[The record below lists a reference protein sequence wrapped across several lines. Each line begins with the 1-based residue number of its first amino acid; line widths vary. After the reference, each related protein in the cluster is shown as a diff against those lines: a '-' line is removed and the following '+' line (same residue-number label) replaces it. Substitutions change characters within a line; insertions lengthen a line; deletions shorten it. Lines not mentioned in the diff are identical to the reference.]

1 MEFYMKKFLIL
12 FVLVNLIFISFTS
25 ADIEKSLYLNP
36 KFSYEDR
43 VKDLMNKMTL
53 EEKVAQMCQYV
64 GLNYLA
70 TTSQN
75 MSTEDI
81 LNSDSKAMY
90 PGFLTKDIADMVVDG
105 EIGSFLHVLI
115 PEHANQLQ
123 RLAAKSRLKIPLLIG
138 IDAIHGNGMVRGA
151 TVYPSPITLASSF
164 NDNFAYRIGRETAL
178 EMRATGSHWAFT
190 PNVDVLR
197 DPRWGRSGETFGED
211 PLLVGNLGV
220 NTING
225 LQLNDYTGTNKVLAC
240 AKHFIAGSD
249 PRNGLNFC
257 PMDVSDRTLREIY
270 LKPYKKA
277 VDAGVYTIMAA
288 HNEVNGIPSHM
299 HKELLTGI
307 LRDEYGFEGFYVS
320 DWLDIERLVSLHY
333 VAKDL
338 KDASYLAVD
347 AGIDMHMHGPYFLE
361 AVRDLVIEG
370 KLSEDRIDYACKK
383 ILLAKFKL
391 GLFENPFIDVSQVE
405 NKIFTKEH
413 QQTSLD
419 IARKSIVLL
428 KNNDLLPLDVST
440 HKNILVTGPNAN
452 NHSILGDWVKPQP
465 EENVITVYEGI
476 KKIADNKGCNV
487 SFFDSGENIRN
498 ISEKH
503 IKDTISHA
511 TNNNF
516 DLNEMKGTKKYD
528 LIIVVVGDNSMRHLN
543 NQKTAG
549 ENMARADINLAGNQ
563 LNLIKELY
571 NTSIPVIVVYVNGK
585 PIAEPWIDANIPS
598 IIEAW
603 EPGSLGGQAVG
614 EIIFG
619 DINPSGKLPVTFPR
633 SVGQLQMV
641 YNHKPSQYFKQYAFE
656 KITPL
661 YPFGYGLSYS
671 DFIYKNLEILN
682 NNNESITVS
691 VDITN
696 NSDINGEEIV
706 QVYFNDVVSSVTR
719 PIKEL
724 VDYKRVFIKSNETK
738 KVTFDIPVK
747 KLSFYDINMNQ
758 CVEDGEF
765 AFMVGS
771 SSNSSDLLSKNIYIT
786 GK

>member
-1 MEFYMKKFLIL
+1 MKRL
-12 FVLVNLIFISFTS
+12 LIFFILLSIFNFS
-25 ADIEKSLYLNP
+25 YSSSVKLNHSYLNSSL
-36 KFSYEDR
+36 SYEDR
-43 VKDLMNKMTL
+43 VIDLMNRMTL

-70 TTSQN
+70 ETSKN
-75 MSTEDI
+75 MTSEDI

-90 PGFLTKDIADMVVDG
+90 PGFLTKDIADMVVRG

-138 IDAIHGNGMVRGA
+138 IDAIHGNGMVRG
-151 TVYPSPITLASSF
+151 TTIYPSPITLACSF
-164 NDNFAYRIGRETAL
+164 NNEFAYKVGRETAL

-220 NTING
+220 STIKG
-225 LQLNDYTGTNKVLAC
+225 LQQEDYIGKEKVLAC

-270 LKPYKKA
+270 LKPYKMA

-307 LRDEYGFEGFYVS
+307 VRDEYGFKGFYVS
-320 DWLDIERLVSLHY
+320 DWLDIERLVTLHH

-338 KDASYLAVD
+338 KQASYLSVD

-361 AVRDLVIEG
+361 AVRDLVLEG
-370 KLSEDRIDYACKK
+370 SLPESRINNACKK

-391 GLFENPFIDVSQVE
+391 GLFEDPFIDVKLVDK
-405 NKIFTKEH
+405 KIFTPEH

-428 KNNDLLPLDVST
+428 KNNNLLPLDKSIY
-440 HKNILVTGPNAN
+440 KNILVTGPNAN

-465 EENVITVYEGI
+465 AENVITIYEGI
-476 KKIADNKGCNV
+476 KKIADTKGCNV

-498 ISEKH
+498 ITDKH
-503 IKDTISHA
+503 IKKTILHA

-516 DLNEMKGTKKYD
+516 DLNEMKETKKYD
-528 LIIVVVGDNSMRHLN
+528 LVIVVVGDNSMRHLN

-549 ENMARADINLAGNQ
+549 ENMARADINLSGNQ
-563 LNLIKELY
+563 LKLVKDLY
-571 NTSIPVIVVYVNGK
+571 NTSIPIIVIYVNGK
-585 PIAEPWIDANIPS
+585 PIAEPWIDENISS

-619 DINPSGKLPVTFPR
+619 DINPSGKLAVTFPR
-633 SVGQLQMV
+633 SVGQIQMI

-656 KITPL
+656 KVTPL

-671 DFIYKNLEILN
+671 DFDYENLEIIN
-682 NNNESITVS
+682 NNNQSITIS
-691 VDITN
+691 VDIKN
-696 NSDINGEEIV
+696 NSDIDGEEIV
-706 QVYFNDVVSSVTR
+706 QVYFNDVISTVTR
-719 PIKEL
+719 PVKEL
-724 VDYKRVFIKSNETK
+724 LDYKRVLIKSNEIK
-738 KVTFDIPVK
+738 KVIFDIPVN
-747 KLSFYDINMNQ
+747 KLAFYDINMNM

-765 AFMVGS
+765 SFMVGS
-771 SSNSSDLLSKNIYIT
+771 SSNSSDLLSKNIYIK